1 MYEGFWKRML
11 PFFFDR
17 ENIQNFVIVNLRAR
31 KRIMQ
36 FVLYLEYNLYWP
48 LISRLR
54 IFIHDE
60 ISNISNNLP
69 TIEYLRMLRFKEKNQ
84 EIYKICKDFSKLI
97 EKKDDKRFYT
107 RFSIICI
114 NNPATRRESG
124 K

>member
-31 KRIMQ
+31 KRIIQ

>member
-31 KRIMQ
+31 NRIMQ

-48 LISRLR
+48 LISRLK

>member
-48 LISRLR
+48 LISRLG

>member
-1 MYEGFWKRML
+1 MKDFERECFL
-11 PFFFDR
+11 FFFDR

-31 KRIMQ
+31 KSIIQ

-48 LISRLR
+48 LISRLG

-60 ISNISNNLP
+60 ISNISNNLL

>member
-48 LISRLR
+48 LISRLK

>member
-60 ISNISNNLP
+60 ISNNLP
-69 TIEYLRMLRFKEKNQ
+69 TIEYLGMLRFKEKNQ

>member
-1 MYEGFWKRML
+1 ML

-84 EIYKICKDFSKLI
+84 EIYKNLQ
-97 EKKDDKRFYT
+97 RFLQT
-107 RFSIICI
+107 NRK
-114 NNPATRRESG
+114 EG
-124 K
+124 W